1 MPKKPKAVSGVYE
14 RVRGS
19 DIWSARIRVDG
30 KLVRKSFGRGPKGRA
45 DAIGWVEKARTIRRT
60 GEGVLPVT
68 AKRQVLTT
76 AEVAVLG
83 QSDEITL
90 GKLCDEFLRYVK
102 AHPEE
107 YRDQANP
114 PRRISEIKAAFGDR
128 NAVRLKSSEIEDW
141 LDDIRADRELAN
153 ATINKMRGTFSMI
166 YKHGKRKD
174 LVDENP
180 AGDVPLRDVGNGVE
194 RFLLPDE
201 EKRLR
206 EVLQKNIDAHDPIKH
221 PELRK
226 QAIHR
231 LLEFEVSLKSG
242 MRRSEQYN
250 LRWADVDFD
259 RRIMRL
265 RKTKNGKPR
274 NAFVIDD
281 VADALKK
288 LRDLDLERRD
298 RSGSQPN
305 MSPKDVVFA
314 KADNKKWW
322 QAALDDAKIKN
333 YRWHD
338 NRHTFCSHLVQAGV
352 HLKVVQ
358 EAAGHASIA
367 STMRYAHF
375 APSQVVD
382 AMAVLN
388 SKRA

>member
-1 MPKKPKAVSGVYE
+1 MLATVLNVS
-14 RVRGS
+14 
-19 DIWSARIRVDG
+19 
-30 KLVRKSFGRGPKGRA
+30 
-45 DAIGWVEKARTIRRT
+45 
-60 GEGVLPVT
+60 
-68 AKRQVLTT
+68 
-76 AEVAVLG
+76 
-83 QSDEITL
+83 
-90 GKLCDEFLRYVK
+90 
-102 AHPEE
+102 
-107 YRDQANP
+107 
-114 PRRISEIKAAFGDR
+114 
-128 NAVRLKSSEIEDW
+128 
-141 LDDIRADRELAN
+141 
-153 ATINKMRGTFSMI
+153 
-166 YKHGKRKD
+166 
-174 LVDENP
+174 
-180 AGDVPLRDVGNGVE
+180 
-194 RFLLPDE
+194 LLPDE

-206 EVLQKNIDAHDPIKH
+206 KVLQKNIDAHDPIKH

-250 LRWADVDFD
+250 LRWADLDFE

-333 YRWHD
+333 YRWP
-338 NRHTFCSHLVQAGV
+338 R
-352 HLKVVQ
+352 
-358 EAAGHASIA
+358 
-367 STMRYAHF
+367 
-375 APSQVVD
+375 
-382 AMAVLN
+382 
-388 SKRA
+388 

>member
-1 MPKKPKAVSGVYE
+1 MPRKPAPVTGVYE
-14 RVRGS
+14 RVLGS
-19 DIWSARIRVDG
+19 DVWSARIRVNG
-30 KLVRKSFGRGPKGRA
+30 KLVRKSFGLGPKGRT
-45 DAIGWVEKARTIRRT
+45 DAIAWVEKARTIKRT
-60 GEGVLPVT
+60 GEGVLPAT
-68 AKRQVLTT
+68 AKRPVLTT

-83 QSDEITL
+83 DASAITV
-90 GKLCDEFLRYVK
+90 GKLCDEFERYVN

-107 YRDQANP
+107 YRDQLNP
-114 PRRISEIKAAFGDR
+114 PKRIAEIKKAFGDR
-128 NAVRLKSSEIEDW
+128 RAAKLKSSEIEAW
-141 LDDIRADRELAN
+141 LDDTQKERSLAS

-166 YKHGKRKD
+166 FKHGRRKD
-174 LVDENP
+174 LVDVNP
-180 AGDVPLRDVGNGVE
+180 AADVPLRDVGHGVE
-194 RFLLPDE
+194 RFLTAEE

-206 EVLQKNIDAHDPIKH
+206 KVLLRHINAHDPVKH

-250 LRWADVDFD
+250 LRWGDIDFD

-274 NAFVIDD
+274 NAFIIDD
-281 VADALKK
+281 VATALKQ
-288 LRDLDLERRD
+288 LQELDLERRD
-298 RSGSQPN
+298 RSSSQPN
-305 MSPKDVVFA
+305 KSPSDVVFA

-322 QAALDDAKIKN
+322 QAALDEAKIKN

-338 NRHTFCSHLVQAGV
+338 NRHSFCSRLVQAGV

-388 SKRA
+388 AKR